1 MPETL
6 EAEVIEIDG
15 KAPEPAAAQSGPES
29 YSQRARQLVFQ
40 LDRRWWPLWLVLGVV
55 ALALLLTV
63 GLVVG
68 AVFLVASLVIRTIR
82 SFVAAVSGSSS

>member
-15 KAPEPAAAQSGPES
+15 KAPEPAENRSSSES
-29 YSQRARQLVFQ
+29 YSERARQMVFQ

-55 ALALLLTV
+55 AVALLLTV
-63 GLVVG
+63 GVVVG
-68 AVFLVASLVIRTIR
+68 VFFLIVTMVKRILLAFASAL
-82 SFVAAVSGSSS
+82 SGSPR